1 MDAIDEARK
10 KLEDAV
16 EAVPAAAH
24 EAVDVTKDA
33 ARGAADDAAKLADSA
48 REATSS
54 ALVADVDDD
63 ADPTDAHQ
71 EEYAVHDD
79 EDD

>member
-16 EAVPAAAH
+16 EAVPAVADK
-24 EAVDVTKDA
+24 AVDATKDVAQDAADEAEKLVDA
-33 ARGAADDAAKLADSA
+33 ARAAARKALGDD
-48 REATSS
+48 EE
-54 ALVADVDDD
+54 DD

>member
-16 EAVPAAAH
+16 EAVPAVAH
-24 EAVDVTKDA
+24 DAVDATKDA
-33 ARGAADDAAKLADSA
+33 ARDAAEEAEKLADAA
-48 REATSS
+48 RAAARK
-54 ALVADVDDD
+54 ALGDDAEDD